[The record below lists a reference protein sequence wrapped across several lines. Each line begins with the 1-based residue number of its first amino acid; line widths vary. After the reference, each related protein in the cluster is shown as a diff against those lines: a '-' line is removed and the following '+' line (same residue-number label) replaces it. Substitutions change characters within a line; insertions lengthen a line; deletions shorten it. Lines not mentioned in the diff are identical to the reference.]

1 MANLKSCPH
10 ESDIP
15 AFLQGEMSGAEQK
28 AFESHLAGCPVCAA
42 ETEQFRRLMSTLQL
56 PLPAA
61 NERDLA
67 PFVLARVQSTGRVH
81 YPVFLRAAAAFL
93 CCVAAAA
100 LVCVLRPHADMRY
113 DQRAGTAVAWLRS
126 AQEPDGH
133 WDAKRWGAQKNYT
146 PGITG
151 LAVLALLKQDAN
163 ALSSPRAHA
172 IRRALDYLLSQQNA
186 EGRIGAVHSGTPYNQ
201 GIATL
206 ALLEACSRR
215 QDARW
220 EEAAT
225 RSLAYIRSTQQPSGG
240 WGYPRAPVDS
250 GNTSVTV
257 WQLQA
262 LLKANAMG
270 RDEVRPSI
278 EKGMAWLNGVVDTN
292 GCVGYSRANDFP
304 YGHET
309 LTAAGAL
316 CFLSDKN
323 SNVTSPHLPRI
334 LQALRAAAYR
344 QSDVDYYRLYFM
356 TQALVAAGGSD
367 TDLATRLRDALVVC
381 QADIGD
387 QPGSF
392 ETQDRWS
399 SAGGR
404 VYATAMAVLAL

>member
-1 MANLKSCPH
+1 MANPESCPH
-10 ESDIP
+10 EFDIP
-15 AFLQGEMSGAEQK
+15 AFLQDEMSGAEQK
-28 AFESHLAGCPVCAA
+28 AFESHLAGCPLCAVEIETYRKLMDQLRRPMPVA
-42 ETEQFRRLMSTLQL
+42 E
-56 PLPAA
+56 
-61 NERDLA
+61 ERDLA
-67 PFVLARVQSTGRVH
+67 PEILARVQAAGRIH
-81 YPVFLRAAAAFL
+81 YPVFLRAAALFV
-93 CCVAAAA
+93 CFVAAAA
-100 LVCVLRPHADMRY
+100 LVCVLRPHAGRGY
-113 DQRAGTAVAWLRS
+113 DQRASTAVAWLCS

-163 ALSSPRAHA
+163 ALNGPRADT
-172 IRRALDYLLSQQNA
+172 IRSALDYLLSQQNA
-186 EGRIGAVHSGTPYNQ
+186 EGRIGALNSGTPYNQ

-206 ALLEACSRR
+206 ALLEACSRQ

-220 EEAAT
+220 AQAVT
-225 RSLAYIRSTQQPSGG
+225 RSLAYIQSTQQPSGG
-240 WGYPRAPVDS
+240 WGYPRAPVDA
-250 GNTSVTV
+250 GNTSITV

-270 RDEVRPSI
+270 RDEVRPSL
-278 EKGMAWLNGVVDTN
+278 EKGMAWLNGMVDAD
-292 GCVGYSRANDFP
+292 GRVGYSRASDFP

-323 SNVTSPHLPRI
+323 SAAASPHLPRI
-334 LQALRAAAYR
+334 LQALRDAACH

-356 TQALVAAGGSD
+356 TQALVAADGPD
-367 TDLATRLRDALVVC
+367 TGLTTKLRDSLVVC
-381 QADIGD
+381 QADTGD
-387 QPGSF
+387 HPGSF
-392 ETQDRWS
+392 EAQDRWS